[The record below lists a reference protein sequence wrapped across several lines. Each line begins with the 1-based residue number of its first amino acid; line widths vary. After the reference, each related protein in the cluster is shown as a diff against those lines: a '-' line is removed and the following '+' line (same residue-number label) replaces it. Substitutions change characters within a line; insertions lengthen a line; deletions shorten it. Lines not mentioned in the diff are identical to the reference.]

1 MKPHPV
7 LYDEPRDDGAD
18 DARDG
23 ADGVG
28 DAHQDGGVLRG
39 DVQVVDGET
48 SPGEAAAAQRERYAS
63 GGSSSVKF
71 GGFEFGFESDFENL
85 PSIQF
90 KIQSNLIKS
99 GPKSRSKP
107 ENLD

>member
-39 DVQVVDGET
+39 DVQVVDGEA
-48 SPGEAAAAQRERYAS
+48 SPVVDS
-63 GGSSSVKF
+63 FVKF
-71 GGFEFGFESDFENL
+71 GGFGIRFETDLDKFVKNSVADSVKFDEICAKSN
-85 PSIQF
+85 F
-90 KIQSNLIKS
+90 KPDK
-99 GPKSRSKP
+99 
-107 ENLD
+107 LD